1 MLADIRYVSVKDCVS
16 EKVKITD
23 NLEQGKQSFYPA
35 IYCEWQ
41 IKITIYISW
50 MTTQNH
56 QQHIQHVSQHMELS
70 VSTHPSACVK
80 FRCSRTLSSTLYH
93 SLSHTHIV
101 GLGFNIST
109 YLSRLS
115 CATIQIQETET
126 SYSHDRGGGREQGDR
141 QPMRTLRCQL
151 SGLKSRGSQPI
162 PIFGFDLH
170 FD

>member
-80 FRCSRTLSSTLYH
+80 FRCSRTLSSTLFTH
-93 SLSHTHIV
+93 SLTHTLQDQDLTFPLISLVFLVLRSRSKKLKLAIAMIV
-101 GLGFNIST
+101 VVGESKVTGN
-109 YLSRLS
+109 R
-115 CATIQIQETET
+115 
-126 SYSHDRGGGREQGDR
+126 
-141 QPMRTLRCQL
+141 
-151 SGLKSRGSQPI
+151 
-162 PIFGFDLH
+162 
-170 FD
+170 